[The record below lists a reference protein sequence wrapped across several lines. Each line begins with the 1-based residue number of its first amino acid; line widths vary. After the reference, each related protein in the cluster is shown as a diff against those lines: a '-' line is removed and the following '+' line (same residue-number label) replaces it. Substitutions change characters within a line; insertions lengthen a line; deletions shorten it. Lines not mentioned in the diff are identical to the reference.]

1 MDILKKR
8 IGALVAWIGFAI
20 LLLGPIAAILTQ
32 SAGLLA
38 VSASIWLFIL
48 TTNYV
53 FWDKFSIL
61 PWE

>member
-1 MDILKKR
+1 MDVLKKR
-8 IGALVAWIGFAI
+8 FGTLVAWIGFAT
-20 LLLGPIAAILTQ
+20 LLLGPIATILSQ
-32 SAGLLA
+32 SVGLLA

-48 TTNYV
+48 TTSYV

>member
-1 MDILKKR
+1 MGVLNKK
-8 IGALVAWIGFAI
+8 IGAFVAWIGFAT
-20 LLLGPIAAILTQ
+20 LFLGPVAAILAQ
-32 SAGLLA
+32 SVGLLA

>member
-1 MDILKKR
+1 MDVLKR
-8 IGALVAWIGFAI
+8 RFGALVAWIGFAT
-20 LLLGPIAAILTQ
+20 LVLGPVAAILAK
-32 SAGLLA
+32 SIGLFA

-61 PWE
+61 PWR

>member
-1 MDILKKR
+1 MDVLKKR
-8 IGALVAWIGFAI
+8 IGALVAWLAFAI

-32 SAGLLA
+32 SVGLLA

-53 FWDKFSIL
+53 FWDKFSML
-61 PWE
+61 P